1 MPIKW
6 SIREAKFPADLQAV
20 QTLMREYQTAMN
32 AETCFDA
39 FEEELRDLPGPYAR
53 PTGVVVLGFVNR
65 EPAAC
70 VAMRPLSAS
79 TCELKR
85 LYVRPEARGTGL
97 GLGLVRR
104 VLREAREMGYAT
116 IKLDTLPTMT
126 QAIKLYEKMGFV
138 RTRPYNHRKAGEAVF
153 FERSI

>member
-1 MPIKW
+1 MPVKW
-6 SIREAKFPADLQAV
+6 SIREAKFPADLESVQA
-20 QTLMREYQTAMN
+20 LMREYQTAMN

-39 FEEELRDLPGPYAR
+39 FEDELRDLPGPYAR

-85 LYVRPEARGTGL
+85 LYVRPYARGTGL

-104 VLREAREMGYAT
+104 VLREARTLGYT
-116 IKLDTLPTMT
+116 TMKLDTLPTMT
-126 QAIKLYEKMGFV
+126 QAIQLYERLGFV
-138 RTRPYNHRKAGEAVF
+138 PARPYNHRKKDEALF
-153 FERSI
+153 FERTI